1 MGDIRQILARARIL
15 CGSKRDQ
22 GSNKND
28 GIYLV
33 PPPPPP
39 AFISSTIMYIL
50 YSKIKTTASNDLQ

>member
-15 CGSKRDQ
+15 SGSKRDQ

-33 PPPPPP
+33 PPPPP

-50 YSKIKTTASNDLQ
+50 YSKIKTTASNDVQ